1 MGRENIFKPIIGNES
16 LHQES
21 NDNSVRIVNF
31 YTSRNLFKSTI
42 FSLRHIHKY
51 TCTSPDG
58 KTHNQTDH
66 ILIDI
71 SHSSTLEVR
80 SFRGA
85 DCDTDHCLVV
95 AKVRERLPV
104 SKQETQ
110 KFVAEIF
117 NLKKLN
123 ELLVRKQYQIKISNR
138 FEALENLSNN
148 KDINRAW
155 ENIEE
160 NIKTSAKQT
169 LGLDEMKQHNPWFDE
184 ECLCFLDQ
192 RKQTKLQWVQDPNQS
207 NI

>member
-1 MGRENIFKPIIGNES
+1 
-16 LHQES
+16 
-21 NDNSVRIVNF
+21 
-31 YTSRNLFKSTI
+31 
-42 FSLRHIHKY
+42 
-51 TCTSPDG
+51 
-58 KTHNQTDH
+58 
-66 ILIDI
+66 
-71 SHSSTLEVR
+71 
-80 SFRGA
+80 
-85 DCDTDHCLVV
+85 VV